1 MKTIIDPSPAMSRE
15 NRMKLNDLVSTIR
28 ELRGPQGCPWDRKQ
42 TTLSLKKYLH
52 SEFQELVSAIDNNDS
67 QNICEELG
75 DLLFLIVMISEIH
88 REAGEFDLNRVIEGI
103 DAKLI
108 RRHPH
113 VFEEKKNL
121 SEEDLNRQWDAIK
134 AAEKS
139 RHTR

>member
-1 MKTIIDPSPAMSRE
+1 MKTSTEPSQAISRD
-15 NRMKLNDLVSTIR
+15 NGTKLNELVSTIR
-28 ELRGPQGCPWDRKQ
+28 ELRGPHGCPWDRKQ
-42 TTLSLKKYLH
+42 TALSLKKYLH
-52 SEFQELVSAIDNNDS
+52 SEFQELISAINNNDS

-88 REAGEFDLNRVIEGI
+88 REAGEFDLNRVIEDI

-113 VFEEKKNL
+113 VFKEKKNL

-134 AAEKS
+134 AVEKS
-139 RHTR
+139 QNTR